1 MVLVMRTVDELTDSF
16 REQGLRVTPQR
27 QCIFRLLQGHDG
39 HPTVE
44 SLYEA
49 AQVEMPTISLKT
61 VYQTVHD
68 LAGMG
73 EVTLI
78 DLGTGS
84 VRVDPN
90 VDEAHHHL
98 ICMRCGKVRD
108 LLVDVSE
115 LAPTA
120 RQRHGFTVASVE
132 VNFRGV
138 CEECA
143 SLAPV
148 S

>member
-1 MVLVMRTVDELTDSF
+1 MRTVDELTQSF
-16 REQGLRVTPQR
+16 RDHGLRVTPQR

-73 EVTLI
+73 EVTLL

-84 VRVDPN
+84 QRVDPN
-90 VDEAHHHL
+90 VEEAHHHL
-98 ICMRCGKVRD
+98 ICVRCGKVRD

-115 LAPTA
+115 LRPPA
-120 RQRHGFTVASVE
+120 RQRHGFTVSSVE

-143 SLAPV
+143 SVSPV
-148 S
+148 P